1 VEKEIGAVDP
11 LMLTLL
17 AHLSAHRRLLINLY
31 TSTLMDEPGA
41 VRTAEALRE
50 TFAKTPTQAPERGSG
65 IDPATSD
72 LLAAMT
78 DEAIEY
84 ILDRVIAHLR
94 QSCKPDNRPLPS
106 ASTWQERRLSGGE
119 A

>member
-1 VEKEIGAVDP
+1 MDP

-50 TFAKTPTQAPERGSG
+50 TFAKTPTQAPEGGSG

-72 LLAAMT
+72 MLAAMT
-78 DEAIEY
+78 DEAIEH

-94 QSCKPDNRPLPS
+94 QSCEPENRQLS
-106 ASTWQERRLSGGE
+106 NVSTWQVRPLFGGGE